1 MNGMHNDILF
11 SIFLI
16 FCGAAVLATLALYTR
31 QSLLVAYI
39 LLGAILGPWGAKLV
53 SDPIIIKDIGD
64 IGIIFLL
71 FLLGLNLQP
80 QNLIKML
87 TQTTFITVVSSL
99 IFAAVGFAVG
109 WLTGFNTADSLIIG
123 ICMMFSSTIIGL
135 KLLPTTVMHHQKTG
149 EIVIS
154 ILLLQDIIAIFAMLL
169 IHGAGT
175 GSGLTVSEVTRVLFA
190 LPGIVFF
197 AFMAERFVLVK
208 IFEKFNRIH
217 EYLFL
222 VSIGWCLSIGQLAEF
237 LGLSFEIGAFV
248 AGISIAQSPI
258 SRFIADSLRP
268 LRDFFLI
275 LFFFSLGARIDV
287 AVMSEVVVPALILA
301 SLMLVLKPLTLK
313 PLLLKTASSPKAA
326 WEVGVRI
333 GQISEFSLLVAYV
346 AEKNQI
352 ISSSAYCLIQTA
364 TIITF
369 VISSYWVVNRYPT
382 PIAATERL
390 RRD

>member
-1 MNGMHNDILF
+1 MHNDILF

-39 LLGAILGPWGAKLV
+39 VLGAILGPWGAKLV
-53 SDPIIIKDIGD
+53 SDPNVIKDIGD

-80 QNLIKML
+80 QNLLKML
-87 TQTTFITVVSSL
+87 SQTTFITVASSC
-99 IFAAVGFAVG
+99 IFGLVGFLVG
-109 WLTGFNTADSLIIG
+109 FSTGFGMADSLVIG

-135 KLLPTTVMHHQKTG
+135 KLLPTTVMHHQRTG

-175 GSGLTVSEVTRVLFA
+175 GSGLSFHEIMRVLFA
-190 LPGIVFF
+190 LPGLVFF
-197 AFMAERFVLVK
+197 AFMAERFFLVK
-208 IFEKFNRIH
+208 ILQKFNRIH

-222 VSIGWCLSIGQLAEF
+222 VAIGWCLGVGQLAEY
-237 LGLSFEIGAFV
+237 LSLSFEIGAFI

-275 LFFFSLGARIDV
+275 LFFFSLGAQFDV
-287 AVMSEVVVPALILA
+287 SILSSVAIPAIILA
-301 SLMLVLKPLTLK
+301 TLMLIIKPLTLK
-313 PLLLKTASSPKAA
+313 PLLVKVTNKRETA
-326 WEVGVRI
+326 WEIGVRI
-333 GQISEFSLLVAYV
+333 GQISEFSLLVAYT
-346 AEKNQI
+346 AQKSHI
-352 ISSSAYCLIQTA
+352 ISESAYFMIQAA

-369 VISSYWVVNRYPT
+369 VISSYWIVNKYPT
-382 PIAATERL
+382 PIAASERL

>member
-1 MNGMHNDILF
+1 MHNDIIF

-16 FCGAAVLATLALYTR
+16 FCGAAVLATLALFTR

-39 LLGAILGPWGAKLV
+39 VLGAILGPWGAKLV
-53 SDPIIIKDIGD
+53 SDPVIIKDIGD

-87 TQTTFITVVSSL
+87 SQTTLITVVSSC
-99 IFAAVGFAVG
+99 IFAGVGFLVG
-109 WLTGFNTADSLIIG
+109 LSTGFSTTDSMVIG

-135 KLLPTTVMHHQKTG
+135 KLLPTTVMHHQRTG
-149 EIVIS
+149 EVVIS

-175 GSGLTVSEVTRVLFA
+175 GEGLSTQEVMKVLFA
-190 LPGIVFF
+190 LPGLVFF
-197 AFMAERFVLVK
+197 AFMAERFFLVK
-208 IFEKFNRIH
+208 VFKRFNQIH

-222 VSIGWCLSIGQLAEF
+222 VAIGWCLGIGQLAEF
-237 LGLSFEIGAFV
+237 LSLSFEIGAFI

-275 LFFFSLGARIDV
+275 LFFFSLGAQFDV
-287 AVMSEVVVPALILA
+287 SVLSEVAIPAMILA
-301 SLMLVLKPLTLK
+301 SLMLIIKPLTLK
-313 PLLLKTASSPKAA
+313 PLLLKTMSTPASA

-333 GQISEFSLLVAYV
+333 GQISEFSLLVAYT
-346 AEKNQI
+346 ASKSQI
-352 ISSSAYCLIQTA
+352 ISEHAYFMIQAA

-369 VISSYWVVNRYPT
+369 VVSSYWIVNRYPT
-382 PIAATERL
+382 PIAATEKL

>member
-1 MNGMHNDILF
+1 MHNDIIF

-16 FCGAAVLATLALYTR
+16 FCGAAVLATLALFTR

-39 LLGAILGPWGAKLV
+39 VLGAILGPWGAKLV
-53 SDPIIIKDIGD
+53 SDPVIIKDIGD

-87 TQTTFITVVSSL
+87 SQTTLITVVSSC
-99 IFAAVGFAVG
+99 IFATVGFLVG
-109 WLTGFNTADSLIIG
+109 LSTGFNLIDSMVIG
-123 ICMMFSSTIIGL
+123 VCMMFSSTIIGL
-135 KLLPTTVMHHQKTG
+135 KLLPTTVMHHQRTG

-169 IHGAGT
+169 IHGAG
-175 GSGLTVSEVTRVLFA
+175 SGDGLSTQEILQVVFA
-190 LPGIVFF
+190 LPGLIFFVFVV
-197 AFMAERFVLVK
+197 ERFFLVK
-208 IFEKFNRIH
+208 VLKKFNQIH

-222 VSIGWCLSIGQLAEF
+222 VAIGWCLGIGQLAEF
-237 LGLSFEIGAFV
+237 VNLSFEIGAFI

-275 LFFFSLGARIDV
+275 LFFFSLGAQFDLSILPQ
-287 AVMSEVVVPALILA
+287 VVVPAMILA
-301 SLMLVLKPLTLK
+301 ALMLVIKPLTLK
-313 PLLLKTASSPKAA
+313 PLLLKSASSASSA
-326 WEVGVRI
+326 WEIGVRI
-333 GQISEFSLLVAYV
+333 GQISEFSLLVAYT
-346 AEKNQI
+346 ASKSHI
-352 ISSSAYCLIQTA
+352 ISEKAYFMIQAA

-369 VISSYWVVNRYPT
+369 MVSSYWIVNRYPT
-382 PIAATERL
+382 PIAATEKL

>member
-1 MNGMHNDILF
+1 MHNDIIF

-16 FCGAAVLATLALYTR
+16 FCGAAVLATLALFTR

-39 LLGAILGPWGAKLV
+39 VLGAILGPWGAKLV
-53 SDPIIIKDIGD
+53 SDPVIIKDIGD

-80 QNLIKML
+80 QNLLKML
-87 TQTTFITVVSSL
+87 SQTTLITVISSC
-99 IFAAVGFAVG
+99 IFATVGFLVG
-109 WLTGFNTADSLIIG
+109 LSTGFSLTDSMVIG
-123 ICMMFSSTIIGL
+123 VCMMFSSTIIGL
-135 KLLPTTVMHHQKTG
+135 KLLPTTVMHHQRTG

-175 GSGLTVSEVTRVLFA
+175 GEGLSTREVLQVVLA
-190 LPGIVFF
+190 LPGLVFF
-197 AFMAERFVLVK
+197 AFMVERYFLVK
-208 IFEKFNRIH
+208 VLKKFNQIH

-222 VSIGWCLSIGQLAEF
+222 VAIGWCLGVGQLAEF
-237 LGLSFEIGAFV
+237 VNLSFEIGAFI

-275 LFFFSLGARIDV
+275 LFFFSLGAQFDV
-287 AVMSEVVVPALILA
+287 SILPQVVIPAMILA
-301 SLMLVLKPLTLK
+301 SLMLIIKPFTLR
-313 PLLLKTASSPKAA
+313 PLLLKSTSSADSA

-333 GQISEFSLLVAYV
+333 GQISEFSLLVAYT
-346 AEKNQI
+346 ASKSQI
-352 ISSSAYCLIQTA
+352 ISEQAYFMIQAA

-369 VISSYWVVNRYPT
+369 VISSYWIVNRYPT